1 MNIIYR
7 NIVLVFIALVL
18 ANCAAKSATSMK
30 SDAYKAGCEEE
41 VKILKSYGDTVR
53 IEHSPAGYDEALGL
67 SKSYC
72 AKRKKLSTKNQSNCD
87 GCCRTTYICKGEQII
102 KDEVN

>member
-1 MNIIYR
+1 MNIIFR
-7 NIVLVFIALVL
+7 NIVLVFITLVL

-53 IEHSPAGYDEALGL
+53 IEHSPADYDEALVL
-67 SKSYC
+67 ARSYC
-72 AKRKKLSTKNQSNCD
+72 AVREKLTTKNQSNCD
-87 GCCRTTYICKGEQII
+87 GCCRTTYICKGELVTEE
-102 KDEVN
+102 DN